1 MHEETTR
8 YMGTVLTL
16 DRGIEDR
23 ANVSSDRERGEKE
36 AGVPAHKDIPVNGE
50 AAGNGSRIG

>member
-1 MHEETTR
+1 MKKLLVQYT
-8 YMGTVLTL
+8 GTIFSL

-23 ANVSSDRERGEKE
+23 TDVGNDRERGEKE
-36 AGVPAHKDIPVNGE
+36 AGAPAHKDIPVNGE